1 MWNLVSHTKSRC
13 PFGVFRNSKSNCA
26 EDIIQPVNRLGKR
39 FKLEVNN
46 AKTKKNR
53 IAELN
58 SAINSLA
65 SQSASRAQRNLV
77 P

>member
-13 PFGVFRNSKSNCA
+13 SFGVFRNSKSNCA
-26 EDIIQPVNRLGKR
+26 EDIIQPVNRLEKR

-46 AKTKKNR
+46 AKTKKNS

-58 SAINSLA
+58 SAINLSTDVIHKMMCI
-65 SQSASRAQRNLV
+65 NY
-77 P
+77 